1 MTVCF
6 FWERWKPR
14 NSQKK
19 PGNLFLE
26 GVLGNIY
33 FRSPDN
39 ARFQENHLGF
49 IPFLLVGAAI
59 SLPLCLLMA
68 KCCGPTLPIPSRSYG
83 FRMLPMCV
91 TCLLKTLLGISL
103 WPWPP

>member
-1 MTVCF
+1 LKV
-6 FWERWKPR
+6 FWA
-14 NSQKK
+14 
-19 PGNLFLE
+19 
-26 GVLGNIY
+26 IY
-33 FRSPDN
+33 FWSPDN

-49 IPFLLVGAAI
+49 IPFFLAGAAI

-68 KCCGPTLPIPSRSYG
+68 KCCGPTLPSPSRSYG